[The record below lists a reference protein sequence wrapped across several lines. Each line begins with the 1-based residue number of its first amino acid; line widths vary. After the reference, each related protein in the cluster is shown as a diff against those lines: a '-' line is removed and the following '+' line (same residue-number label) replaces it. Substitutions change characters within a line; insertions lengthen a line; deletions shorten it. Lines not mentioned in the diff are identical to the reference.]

1 MIRFFCIL
9 LEIFYEY
16 NDVRGCKMGVFLS
29 VIFNFMCRLG
39 LATMLR
45 YFVKHDSGCLWEGRL
60 DEISI
65 SIGGL

>member
-1 MIRFFCIL
+1 
-9 LEIFYEY
+9 
-16 NDVRGCKMGVFLS
+16 MGVLLS

-45 YFVKHDSGCLWEGRL
+45 YFVKHYSGCLWEGRL